1 MANLN
6 ETIGRLARP
15 LTSLISLGADKG
27 YLSLDIGSSSIKMV
41 EVHGQ
46 GSTLK
51 ITNAG
56 IIPLHSDAVQSHC
69 VQDIGQVTQAIRT
82 LVEEN
87 RVRTQEVV
95 AAVPGPAVIVKPVS
109 FPAQDLAALEET
121 ILFEAGNFIP
131 ESLDNVNLDYQV
143 LGRDPATDNIDR
155 ALSVTSEQLLDE
167 IQRSLSFFWTAATEE
182 TGLDTSSKLASALGQ
197 MGALFGRLSRGGSWS
212 KSTRPTFQ
220 ENVGP
225 GSGHYNLPLRTSPL
239 WVAEPTRTGR
249 KAVS

>member
-69 VQDIGQVTQAIRT
+69 VQDI
-82 LVEEN
+82 
-87 RVRTQEVV
+87 
-95 AAVPGPAVIVKPVS
+95 
-109 FPAQDLAALEET
+109 
-121 ILFEAGNFIP
+121 
-131 ESLDNVNLDYQV
+131 
-143 LGRDPATDNIDR
+143 DR

-182 TGLDTSSKLASALGQ
+182 TGFGYIVEAGARIGANGGVIRTIEPGRVVVEEYETDFSGKRWARQRALQLAVADVPPV
-197 MGALFGRLSRGGSWS
+197 GGG
-212 KSTRPTFQ
+212 TNTNR
-220 ENVGP
+220 
-225 GSGHYNLPLRTSPL
+225 
-239 WVAEPTRTGR
+239 
-249 KAVS
+249 

>member
-87 RVRTQEVV
+87 KVRTQEVV

-109 FPAQDLAALEET
+109 FPAQELAALEET

-143 LGRDPATDNIDR
+143 LGRDPATDNIDVLLVAVR
-155 ALSVTSEQLLDE
+155 KDIINSYLTAISE
-167 IQRSLSFFWTAATEE
+167 A
-182 TGLDTSSKLASALGQ
+182 GLVPDHHGCR
-197 MGALFGRLSRGGSWS
+197 LFC
-212 KSTRPTFQ
+212 
-220 ENVGP
+220 
-225 GSGHYNLPLRTSPL
+225 H
-239 WVAEPTRTGR
+239 R
-249 KAVS
+249 KHV

>member
-41 EVHGQ
+41 EVHRQ

-69 VQDIGQVTQAIRT
+69 VQDIG
-82 LVEEN
+82 
-87 RVRTQEVV
+87 
-95 AAVPGPAVIVKPVS
+95 
-109 FPAQDLAALEET
+109 
-121 ILFEAGNFIP
+121 
-131 ESLDNVNLDYQV
+131 
-143 LGRDPATDNIDR
+143 R

-182 TGLDTSSKLASALGQ
+182 TGLDTSSKLAPALGQ
-197 MGALFGRLSRGGSWS
+197 MGALFGRLSRGGAWS